1 MENIRKIVPDEEVNK
16 VDLKGY
22 WKVIW
27 RKKYYLIIPVLLS
40 LVISVTGTRYL
51 TPVYQS
57 STILSMEREGMF
69 SGSVDRYVADGED
82 RQRSRTRQFATIINA
97 KLRSNSFLG
106 LVVEDLGLMN
116 DDNSRKLIRDYDQE
130 EASGIS
136 PRKILKRYL
145 IGVLR
150 NKITISSPAPGLY
163 EVSVFDTDPD
173 NCYILSRRISEK
185 YLDVLQQ
192 QKLTSIR
199 KAGAFSDEQL
209 AIYREKL
216 EISEK
221 ELARIQRDMLNANS
235 HGNPVNPGNLS
246 LTEVKK
252 NHLDAECETNK
263 IALNRIRNKLVSI
276 FDMVPSSKKVLE
288 DEVVIN
294 LENKLN
300 TRGSEIILMEIAGE
314 MDISSRL
321 DEIELSWRTLQK
333 RISTIIQ
340 KEYSDIS
347 FDYYP
352 VMTEYF
358 YQLCRLTYFKSM
370 RNNVQSY
377 IEQYKNK
384 LSRLPVLEMELE
396 RLRREVEN
404 NTTIQQAFLESKAS
418 AQISEAIQSTN
429 LGLNLNIIEK
439 AQRPISPVRPNKL
452 QIILMSLIFGGAC
465 GLGAILITEYMN
477 DSFRSVEE
485 VQRIME
491 LPVICT
497 IPRTIEHFSW
507 EKKDWGR
514 KILIWIIGV
523 FFFISIISG
532 AIYFYANTLKSSG
545 LGIKISEELKR

>member
-1 MENIRKIVPDEEVNK
+1 MDNIRKTVPDDEVNK
-16 VDLKGY
+16 VNLRGY

-27 RKKYYLIIPVLLS
+27 RKKYYLIVPILLS
-40 LVISVTGTRYL
+40 LVISVIGTRYL

-82 RQRSRTRQFATIINA
+82 RQRSRTRQFSPIIDA

-106 LVVEDLGLMN
+106 LVVEDLGLLN
-116 DDNSRKLIRDYDQE
+116 SDNSKKLIRDYDQKV
-130 EASGIS
+130 SGIP
-136 PRKILKRYL
+136 PREILKRNL
-145 IGVLR
+145 IHILR
-150 NKITISSPAPGLY
+150 KKIVISSPAPGLY
-163 EVSVFDTDPD
+163 GISVLDTDPD
-173 NCYILSRRISEK
+173 NCFILSSRISEK

-192 QKLTSIR
+192 QKLTGIR

-221 ELARIQRDMLNANS
+221 ELARVQREMLSANS
-235 HGNPVNPGNLS
+235 HGNPVNPENLS
-246 LTEVKK
+246 LTQVKK

-263 IALNRIRNKLVSI
+263 IALNRVRNKLISI
-276 FDMVPSSKKVLE
+276 FDMVPSSKKILE

-294 LENKLN
+294 LENQLN
-300 TRGSEIILMEIAGE
+300 TRGSEIILLEITGE
-314 MDISSRL
+314 MDITSRL

-340 KEYSDIS
+340 NEYSDIS
-347 FDYYP
+347 LDYYP

-358 YQLCRLTYFKSM
+358 YQLYRLTHSKSM

-377 IEQYKNK
+377 IEQYNNK
-384 LSRLPVLEMELE
+384 LSRLPVLQMEHE
-396 RLRREVEN
+396 RLLREVEN
-404 NTTIQQAFLESKAS
+404 NRTIQQAFLESKAS

-439 AQRPISPVRPNKL
+439 AQRPISPVKPDKL
-452 QIILMSLIFGGAC
+452 QIILISLIFGGAC

-491 LPVICT
+491 LPVIGT

-514 KILIWIIGV
+514 KILIWIIGL
-523 FFFISIISG
+523 FLFISVISG
-532 AIYFYANTLKSSG
+532 AIYFYANALKSSG